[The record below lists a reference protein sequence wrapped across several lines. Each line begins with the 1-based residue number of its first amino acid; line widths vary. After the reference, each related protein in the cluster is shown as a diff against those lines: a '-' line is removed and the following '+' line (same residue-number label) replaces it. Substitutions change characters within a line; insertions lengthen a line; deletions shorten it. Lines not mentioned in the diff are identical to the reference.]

1 MSINGVKDDGS
12 LEFFNW
18 VFQSWQKFEFLSSHT
33 KNGTNYFQLLAR
45 FNDRQPDQFKQTFFG
60 WRRVQVY
67 TSRVVVYYTRTI
79 VLIVASDTMPDL
91 SSVAAMECDEVTI
104 LDAAGL
110 EARGAGGAA

>member
-1 MSINGVKDDGS
+1 MEQITFNYWHGLMIMISDVYNIMISSIR
-12 LEFFNW
+12 L
-18 VFQSWQKFEFLSSHT
+18 
-33 KNGTNYFQLLAR
+33 
-45 FNDRQPDQFKQTFFG
+45 FFG

-67 TSRVVVYYTRTI
+67 TYRIVVYFTRTI